1 MEEANSASKTTSR
14 ASDSDTPNNS
24 PGNDIL
30 WSDIHENYA
39 LLETVDISDSPK
51 ITASGSL
58 NIALENELREAHET
72 IAELKKEKASLQ
84 SHVVQLEVSRS
95 SGLYFNN

>member
-1 MEEANSASKTTSR
+1 MEEANSASNTTSR
-14 ASDSDTPNNS
+14 ASDTPNNS
-24 PGNDIL
+24 PGNDIF

-51 ITASGSL
+51 ITASCSL

-72 IAELKKEKASLQ
+72 ISDLKKENASLQ
-84 SHVVQLEVSRS
+84 NHVVQLEASRS
-95 SGLYFNN
+95 SGLDFNSF